1 MVLLVIALA
10 AILLVIALAV
20 ILLVIALVILLVIVL
35 AILMILRALGDI
47 PVRLL
52 ALAVAAAIFLTAG
65 VDLVDADLV
74 ADGGLGALW
83 LLPVG
88 LREAGLPATTI
99 PLLNLSTRLIV
110 ISALL
115 LARLRALGLLPLG
128 LRAARLPASTI
139 PLLVLT
145 APLVVVG
152 ALLLARLRAVGDL
165 PLGLLS
171 GAEAAAVGLVAFVV
185 VGLANL
191 LLVPRAL
198 RLIVV
203 IVLVGSGWGARL
215 EGSVDARGTEND
227 REDGR
232 SREQQSAEELHTE
245 RPYR

>member
-1 MVLLVIALA
+1 MVLLLVIALLVITLA
-10 AILLVIALAV
+10 VILLVIALAV
-20 ILLVIALVILLVIVL
+20 ILLVIIL

-99 PLLNLSTRLIV
+99 PLLNLSARLIV

-115 LARLRALGLLPLG
+115 LARPRALGLLPLG

-139 PLLVLT
+139 PLLFLT

-165 PLGLLS
+165 PLGLLA